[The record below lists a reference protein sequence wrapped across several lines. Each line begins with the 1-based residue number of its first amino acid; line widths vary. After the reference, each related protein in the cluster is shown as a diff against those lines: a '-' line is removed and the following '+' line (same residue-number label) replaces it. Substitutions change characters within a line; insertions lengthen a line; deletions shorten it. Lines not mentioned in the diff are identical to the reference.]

1 MFDPLT
7 LTALMTIL
15 LVKICILKQLGVW
28 LEWVGESSN
37 PNSEPN
43 KIDWLEDTNGMVLSN
58 MHNLIYPTKHPLK
71 RGDGLFQNYEY
82 T

>member
-7 LTALMTIL
+7 LTAHMTIL
-15 LVKICILKQLGVW
+15 LVKICILKKYELSVW

-43 KIDWLEDTNGMVLSN
+43 KIDWFQDTNGMGLSN
-58 MHNLIYPTKHPLK
+58 LHNLIYPTKHPLK
-71 RGDGLFQNYEY
+71 
-82 T
+82 